1 VSEVRFHT
9 GPPRNNTA
17 PIDPGSWGF
26 LMCVLY
32 GAMAEYWDPRGG
44 DVESCVTILAVDDKL
59 LERGA
64 L

>member
-1 VSEVRFHT
+1 
-9 GPPRNNTA
+9 
-17 PIDPGSWGF
+17 
-26 LMCVLY
+26 MCVLN